1 MQNPAA
7 PKDSP
12 TDLLK
17 QNDEILFRKGGCGA
31 FALELEAAFRLAG
44 VKVSEIQYLQGGHEE
59 SAAHVFVKIGAG
71 YFDSGFGPKTKEQ
84 IWSEWPKYN
93 NQPIR
98 PVGSPGWLTN
108 VGELPG
114 SCPISYLGLCV
125 DETFLSESRR
135 RAILFIE
142 RNWPKFEIGWKQ

>member
-17 QNDEILFRKGGCGA
+17 QNDEILFKKGGCGA
-31 FALELEAAFRLAG
+31 FALELHEAFQLMG
-44 VKVSEIQYLQGGHEE
+44 VKMSEMQYLQGGHEE
-59 SAAHVFVKIGAG
+59 SAAHVFVKIDAG

-98 PVGSPGWLTN
+98 VVGSPAWLTK
-108 VGELPG
+108 VGGQQG
-114 SCPISYLGLCV
+114 SCPISCLGLCV

-135 RAILFIE
+135 RAKLFIE
-142 RNWPKFEIGWKQ
+142 RNWSKFEAGWKL